1 MNKTNIEWTD
11 MTVNPIV
18 AQHVP
23 TGSTGHYCEKISPG
37 CANCYA
43 SRWQRRWNHPA
54 FETPASAKPEEF
66 TFILREQRLSLRK
79 KPARIF
85 WSDMTDLFG
94 DWVPDGVLLQIWLT
108 MLRTP
113 WHTHQLLTKRPERL
127 AAFLDKW
134 NDLTGETNRFRNARG
149 PAAVREAHPS
159 GRGQMFAE
167 MLEGMGDPPA
177 GCAYPTFDWME
188 GPRWIPAGVPDHI
201 HLGVSCED
209 QRTLELRWPM
219 LAEIDAPLRWIS
231 AEPLLGPLELS
242 ALFPLPQWVVA
253 GGESGPGARPMHPDW
268 VRSLRDQ
275 CASHGVPFFYKQW
288 GEFDADGNRVGKARS
303 GRELDGRTHDE
314 LPTTRS

>member
-1 MNKTNIEWTD
+1 

-43 SRWQRRWNHPA
+43 SRWQSRWNHPA
-54 FETPASAKPEEF
+54 FEAPAYAKTEEF
-66 TFILREQRLSLRK
+66 IFLLKDDRLHSVSLRGR
-79 KPARIF
+79 PTRIF
-85 WSDMTDLFG
+85 WGDMTDLFG
-94 DWVPDGVLLQIWLT
+94 DWVPDGALMRIWLT
-108 MLRTP
+108 LIRTS

-127 AAFLDKW
+127 AEFLDKW

-167 MLEGMGDPPA
+167 MLEAMGDPPA
-177 GCAYPTFDWME
+177 GEAYPTFDWME
-188 GPRWIPAGVPDHI
+188 GPRWFPPGVPDHI

-209 QRTLELRWPM
+209 QRTLELRWPV
-219 LAEIDAPLRWIS
+219 LSEIDAPLRWIS

-253 GGESGPGARPMHPDW
+253 GGESGPNSRPVHPDW
-268 VRSLRDQ
+268 VRSLRGSTRVRIDQ
-275 CASHGVPFFYKQW
+275 SGRNVTHTPGLHSL
-288 GEFDADGNRVGKARS
+288 GDAIMCSLGKRRS

-314 LPTTRS
+314 LPGRAC